1 MKSRNVSIIWIFLI
15 FFIFNILNVKA
26 NPIPVERIPLFDTV
40 SGLYYFFIEMPLM
53 FFITFNAEFLV
64 VYIFLKKKKIL
75 NESKIYKLIFIV
87 NFFTFPIT
95 QIIASIL
102 LLVTSFY
109 FLIIYFLIEI
119 IPISLECF
127 LINYLF
133 MNFNERYVEY
143 PGLKKT
149 TSMVITANL
158 ITFLIG
164 FGVYFPNII
173 SKILI

>member
-1 MKSRNVSIIWIFLI
+1 
-15 FFIFNILNVKA
+15 
-26 NPIPVERIPLFDTV
+26 
-40 SGLYYFFIEMPLM
+40 M

-64 VYIFLKKKKIL
+64 AYIFLKKRIL
-75 NESKIYKLIFIV
+75 NDSKVYKLIFVV
-87 NFFTFPIT
+87 NFFSFPLT
-95 QIIASIL
+95 QITALFLTLI
-102 LLVTSFY
+102 TSFY

-133 MNFNERYVEY
+133 KNFNERYLEY

-173 SKILI
+173 QIISI